1 MRVVSFSNNNDVMK
15 TICTATVLYVNT
27 TQTKSLT
34 YIYSHIHTQTHT
46 LLLHTSTTHTVIH
59 KVNTPVTPVIHAQ
72 GHGEVVVGKSCLK
85 LIVRLVPT
93 IDAGNDWENMK
104 VKELS
109 ACE

>member
-1 MRVVSFSNNNDVMK
+1 M
-15 TICTATVLYVNT
+15 LYVNT

-34 YIYSHIHTQTHT
+34 YIYSHVTHT
-46 LLLHTSTTHTVIH
+46 DTHFYYTHTVIH
-59 KVNTPVTPVIHAQ
+59 KVYTPVTPVTPVIHAQ
-72 GHGEVVVGKSCLK
+72 GHREVVVDKSCLK